1 LLAFFLPGDTG
12 SVVPAQA
19 ARAVPLVFVWVLD
32 ASGDNPGENVQQV
45 PRRQMRQSPLL
56 LPCHLAGFPCGAWK
70 TSFLFYCFLYSYR
83 ARQRITR
90 QVR

>member
-1 LLAFFLPGDTG
+1 MLAFFLPGDTG

-56 LPCHLAGFPCGAWK
+56 LPCHLAGFLG
-70 TSFLFYCFLYSYR
+70 FLS
-83 ARQRITR
+83 
-90 QVR
+90 VRG

>member
-56 LPCHLAGFPCGAWK
+56 LPCHLAGFPCGALEDEF
-70 TSFLFYCFLYSYR
+70 SVLLFLIFL
-83 ARQRITR
+83 
-90 QVR
+90 